1 MLEGAPSVP
10 CRALDPALAGKSGRC
25 IEWGARGARI
35 VHREAPQR
43 RSCAAGQTG
52 RNDVPDHERQEAG
65 CFMQRE
71 STRMRGSCWCSFG
84 LFWSAR
90 AVAVAC
96 PPRTGRV
103 LRSMNVEGQRGGRSS
118 SGPRRRSTEAS
129 GRCARSL
136 RRWCCSAD
144 FAPSA
149 RLEPR
154 SGGVEGRLASASNLL
169 QGVTRK
175 TSGRNG
181 FSRRSLSCRARRSQ
195 RRSVTIAVFVTA
207 SDIGAFRRSVP
218 EPSPASAEIRQ

>member
-1 MLEGAPSVP
+1 MRSKVHRACHAARSTRRLLVRAVVASSGALV
-10 CRALDPALAGKSGRC
+10 
-25 IEWGARGARI
+25 GARI

-65 CFMQRE
+65 CFIQRE

-90 AVAVAC
+90 AVAVAR

-103 LRSMNVEGQRGGRSS
+103 LRSMNVGGQGGGRSS

-129 GRCARSL
+129 RRRARSL
-136 RRWCCSAD
+136 RRWCFSAD
-144 FAPSA
+144 VAPSA

-154 SGGVEGRLASASNLL
+154 SGPESKGVSPRHRTCSRASRERHPEG
-169 QGVTRK
+169 
-175 TSGRNG
+175 
-181 FSRRSLSCRARRSQ
+181 
-195 RRSVTIAVFVTA
+195 TA
-207 SDIGAFRRSVP
+207 SRGEACLAALAGANAGV
-218 EPSPASAEIRQ
+218 